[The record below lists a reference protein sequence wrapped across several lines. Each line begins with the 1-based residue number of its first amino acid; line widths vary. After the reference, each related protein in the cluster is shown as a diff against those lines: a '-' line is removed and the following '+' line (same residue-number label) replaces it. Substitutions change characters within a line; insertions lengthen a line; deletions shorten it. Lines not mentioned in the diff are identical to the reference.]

1 MSYHVMEFYI
11 LCHDYHGISSL
22 YYVIKV
28 DQYHFITIPYSRKI
42 LWQIKFDKVMVD
54 NASIKLTFIS
64 TSINILLALG
74 F

>member
-11 LCHDYHGISSL
+11 LCHDYHGIPSL

-28 DQYHFITIPYSRKI
+28 DQYHFIMILYSRKI
-42 LWQIKFDKVMVD
+42 LWQIKFDEFMVD
-54 NASIKLTFIS
+54 NASIKLTSI
-64 TSINILLALG
+64 SINILLALS